1 MGFHLDTVKNWVTAM
16 RDELQQVV
24 IDAINDS
31 EGNSEKITDA
41 ILAAIPAMIEAG
53 IPDLVWEAEDGNPT
67 CEDAQGTG
75 IFYRVLHRL
84 DGMGLLRI
92 NGSRNGETVH
102 VTVEAAKSAANDHNR
117 ATLMAAIGMGEA

>member
-1 MGFHLDTVKNWVTAM
+1 MRSEIQDIIWDHLHDGENGCKLNSAA
-16 RDELQQVV
+16 
-24 IDAINDS
+24 DAI
-31 EGNSEKITDA
+31 ITA
-41 ILAAIPAMIEAG
+41 LPAMIEAG

-84 DGMGLLRI
+84 DDMGLLRT

-102 VTVEAAKSAANDHNR
+102 VTIEAAKAAANAHNR
-117 ATLMAAIGMGEA
+117 ATLMAAIGMSQP